1 MITSN
6 NTSPSY
12 LLVDHQAGYLLVDHQ
27 AVNMDPVGYHSSLF
41 WRDAV
46 PVITMKL
53 KTVVDFIPLCVL
65 DTISST
71 YVRCSTLSLRYGKRA
86 GTTTTENEDAD
97 PCWAC

>member
-6 NTSPSY
+6 NTSPS
-12 LLVDHQAGYLLVDHQ
+12 YLLVDHQ

-46 PVITMKL
+46 PVIPMKL
-53 KTVVDFIPLCVL
+53 KTAVDFIQLCVL